1 MEDNDPE
8 VPSGRSNGHD
18 RALAAELAKRS
29 RELVRSDAIRQAV
42 TSSATELLRSL
53 DPDRSIPKVL
63 ELIGQATDV
72 CRIYVLE
79 HSPAS
84 GGHTV
89 LSQRYGWDAPDV
101 APANQPHGFS
111 QAVSNIGGGNSQS
124 ALARGDPQVIV
135 TQDIEE
141 PFRGMLET
149 LGVRSVAIVPIFVDG
164 NWWGYLGFADCK
176 TERVWSAIEIDT
188 LKTVAELIAATI
200 TRAQDIKE
208 LSDASR
214 VIENSSA
221 ILYRLGPEKPHP
233 LIYVSRNVSRYGYSA
248 SELLTSPTR
257 YLDIVHPKDLP
268 DVMVDLG
275 RIADGRNTE
284 ASRERRICT
293 ADGQYIWVEDRTRA
307 LYDENHQ
314 LTAIEG
320 VLIDI
325 NERKMAE
332 AQITQFSLS
341 DPITGLASR
350 KAFMDALGQAFA
362 AGQRGASAFAIHYL
376 DLDHFKDVNDV
387 LGHSKGDELLKLV
400 AQRLKA
406 VRRTSDLIAR
416 FGGDEF
422 AVLQFD
428 VSDPSDAGALA
439 DRILHDLAE
448 PYDLGTQIHVTA
460 SIGIAVFA
468 HDVAGPEE
476 LVKRADMALYR
487 AKDLGRNQYHFHSE
501 ELDIAVIERVT
512 LAGDLRRAADRGEL
526 EMYYQPQIDVRSG
539 RITGLEALVRWNHP
553 KQGLLCPTR
562 FIPIAEQS
570 GTILALGRWII
581 DTVCRQIAAWRAQ
594 QLLPPIVAI
603 NVSAAQLK
611 AIPEFDRELSQT
623 LHDWNLE
630 PAAIELELTESVL
643 METTRKHNEVI
654 DRLRALGVSIAIDDF
669 GTGYSS
675 LGYLR
680 TYRVN
685 HIKIAQ
691 EFVEHLQADS
701 GDAAI
706 VRAALSLA
714 RELGIPVI
722 AEGVETKYQLDFL
735 TEAGCRYV
743 QGFYFARPIPADK
756 IAQLLRLGEIQP
768 DAPAAAKASLH

>member
-1 MEDNDPE
+1 MKDNDPD
-8 VPSGRSNGHD
+8 VASGRPNGHD

-29 RELVRSDAIRQAV
+29 QELAHSDAIRQAV

-53 DPDRSIPKVL
+53 DSDRSISKVL
-63 ELIGQATDV
+63 ALIGRATDV

-79 HSPAS
+79 HSLAP

-89 LSQRYGWDAPDV
+89 LSQRYGWGAPDV
-101 APANQPHGFS
+101 APAHQPHGFS
-111 QAVSNIGGGNSQS
+111 QAVFNITSGNSLS

-141 PFRGMLET
+141 PSRGLLAT

-164 NWWGYLGFADCK
+164 NWWGYLSFADCK
-176 TERVWSAIEIDT
+176 TERAWSAVDIDT
-188 LKTVAELIAATI
+188 LKTVAELIAAAI

-221 ILYRLGPEKPHP
+221 VLYRLGPEKPHP
-233 LIYVSRNVSRYGYSA
+233 LIYVSRNVSHYGYSA
-248 SELLTSPTR
+248 SELLSSPTR
-257 YLDIVHPKDLP
+257 YLDLVHPNDLP

-284 ASRERRICT
+284 VSRERRICT
-293 ADGQYIWVEDRTRA
+293 AAGQYVWVEDRTCA
-307 LYDENHQ
+307 LYDENHR

-325 NERKMAE
+325 NERKTAE
-332 AQITQFSLS
+332 AQIAQFSLS

-350 KAFMDALGQAFA
+350 KAFMDALGHAFA
-362 AGQRGASAFAIHYL
+362 AAQRGASAIAIHYL

-387 LGHSKGDELLKLV
+387 LGHSKGDELLKHV
-400 AQRLKA
+400 AQRLNA
-406 VRRTSDLIAR
+406 VRRSSDLVAR

-422 AVLQFD
+422 AILQFD
-428 VSDPSDAGALA
+428 LSDPSDAGALA
-439 DRILHDLAE
+439 ARVLHDLAE

-460 SIGIAVFA
+460 SIGIAVFV

-476 LVKRADMALYR
+476 MVKRADMALYR

-501 ELDIAVIERVT
+501 ELDVAVIERVT
-512 LAGDLRRAADRGEL
+512 LAGDLRRATDRGEL

-539 RITGLEALVRWNHP
+539 RIIGLEALVRWNHP

-570 GTILALGRWII
+570 GTILALGRWVIE
-581 DTVCRQIAAWRAQ
+581 TVCRQIAAWRAQ

-611 AIPEFDRELSQT
+611 ATPEFDRELSQT
-623 LHDWNLE
+623 LHDWKLE
-630 PAAIELELTESVL
+630 PSAIELELTESVL
-643 METTRKHNEVI
+643 METTRKHGEVI

-680 TYRVN
+680 AYRVN

-691 EFVEHLQADS
+691 EFIDNLEADS

-735 TEAGCRYV
+735 TEAGCRYI
-743 QGFYFARPIPADK
+743 QGFYFGRPVPADK
-756 IAQLLRLGEIQP
+756 IAQLLRLGKIQP
-768 DAPAAAKASLH
+768 DAPASARGSLH